1 MSSFCVLESRAED
14 LNLLASEYRE
24 DKASRLMA
32 DEVAEPWLLRWFKAS
47 GAIDGEND
55 PYRDLSNRALQ
66 IQCCPTAFNAIALT
80 LSLDSLLLP

>member
-55 PYRDLSNRALQ
+55 PCIEIYQTELCR
-66 IQCCPTAFNAIALT
+66 FNAVQLLSM
-80 LSLDSLLLP
+80 LSL